1 MTLTEE
7 QREAI
12 RVISKLP
19 MAIGCQLCH
28 PYIME
33 NYGSHFIVLRDMIDS
48 SGTVEPTGGFD
59 LEKARAA
66 DEALPYPLDANEIWV
81 SGKGQMHI
89 NPPNAPS
96 IFFTLSDLCE
106 FRNLFHGQAAEIE
119 RLRASLIDLHAEY
132 INTLEKNPGC
142 SAWDLDEQSDADQRR
157 LRKNAAHAIS
167 ITEPPIYLQ
176 AEQLAA
182 RIKELE
188 DAHKRSG
195 AKYAKIINELRSSVY
210 ANIPGLDVGK
220 IGPDA
225 KPQSWQ
231 ITEERIGLLEYC
243 LETLLDA
250 PDIEEIP
257 GPGHSIEMLRAMLR
271 EAEQ

>member
-7 QREAI
+7 QRAALK
-12 RVISKLP
+12 RVAAYMDEMYSVASP
-19 MAIGCQLCH
+19 YHGCTEDSDL
-28 PYIME
+28 
-33 NYGSHFIVLRDMIDS
+33 LRAMIDS
-48 SGTVEPTGGFD
+48 SDHIVEPDELIGFD
-59 LEKARAA
+59 LERARGLRDFLQDDCAEVG
-66 DEALPYPLDANEIWV
+66 DVWGEMI
-81 SGKGQMHI
+81 
-89 NPPNAPS
+89 
-96 IFFTLSDLCE
+96 
-106 FRNLFHGQAAEIE
+106 AEIE
-119 RLRASLIDLHAEY
+119 RLRAEISEQKGMIWK
-132 INTLEKNPGC
+132 TQRVEK
-142 SAWDLDEQSDADQRR
+142 EQ
-157 LRKNAAHAIS
+157 
-167 ITEPPIYLQ
+167 
-176 AEQLAA
+176 AA

-188 DAHKRSG
+188 DVHKRSG
-195 AKYAKIINELRSSVY
+195 KKYAKIINELRSSVY

-225 KPQSWQ
+225 KPRSWQ

>member
-59 LEKARAA
+59 LEAARASISHYRIENTSNV
-66 DEALPYPLDANEIWV
+66 DTESALKELVDQANLAEDAI
-81 SGKGQMHI
+81 
-89 NPPNAPS
+89 
-96 IFFTLSDLCE
+96 
-106 FRNLFHGQAAEIE
+106 AEIE

-132 INTLEKNPGC
+132 INTLEKNPDC

-157 LRKNAAHAIS
+157 LRRNAAHAIS

-188 DAHKRSG
+188 DALVEERARVITSHPLTHVIDEDRTEASMQLQ
-195 AKYAKIINELRSSVY
+195 AEEELR
-210 ANIPGLDVGK
+210 
-220 IGPDA
+220 
-225 KPQSWQ
+225 
-231 ITEERIGLLEYC
+231 T
-243 LETLLDA
+243 
-250 PDIEEIP
+250 
-257 GPGHSIEMLRAMLR
+257 
-271 EAEQ
+271 

>member
-1 MTLTEE
+1 MILTEE
-7 QREAI
+7 QRAALKRVVAYMDEMYAI
-12 RVISKLP
+12 ASP
-19 MAIGCQLCH
+19 YHGCTEDAN
-28 PYIME
+28 I
-33 NYGSHFIVLRDMIDS
+33 LRAMIDS
-48 SGTVEPTGGFD
+48 SEHFTDATKMIGFD
-59 LEKARAA
+59 LERARGLRDFLQDDCAEVG
-66 DEALPYPLDANEIWV
+66 DVWGEMI
-81 SGKGQMHI
+81 
-89 NPPNAPS
+89 
-96 IFFTLSDLCE
+96 
-106 FRNLFHGQAAEIE
+106 AEIE
-119 RLRASLIDLHAEY
+119 RLRGEMENYGDDYVCQMKSKD
-132 INTLEKNPGC
+132 
-142 SAWDLDEQSDADQRR
+142 
-157 LRKNAAHAIS
+157 
-167 ITEPPIYLQ
+167 
-176 AEQLAA
+176 A
-182 RIKELE
+182 RIQELE

-225 KPQSWQ
+225 KPRSWQ

>member
-1 MTLTEE
+1 MKHKIDLDEARQIEQAMSPLPWIVLEE
-7 QREAI
+7 ENGEMIII
-12 RVISKLP
+12 RNSNHP
-19 MAIGCQLCH
+19 MHKDGLIAWGQENAANTPDAIGIA
-28 PYIME
+28 YMRE
-33 NYGSHFIVLRDMIDS
+33 NFS
-48 SGTVEPTGGFD
+48 
-59 LEKARAA
+59 
-66 DEALPYPLDANEIWV
+66 
-81 SGKGQMHI
+81 
-89 NPPNAPS
+89 
-96 IFFTLSDLCE
+96 
-106 FRNLFHGQAAEIE
+106 NLIGEIE

-132 INTLEKNPGC
+132 INTLEKNPDC

-157 LRKNAAHAIS
+157 LRRNAAHAIS
-167 ITEPPIYLQ
+167 IVEPPIYLQ
-176 AEQLAA
+176 ADQQAA

-188 DAHKRSG
+188 DALVEKQTALMPSAPRC
-195 AKYAKIINELRSSVY
+195 YADARRQAAIEQLQ
-210 ANIPGLDVGK
+210 AEGK
-220 IGPDA
+220 IGPDAA

>member
-7 QREAI
+7 QRAALK
-12 RVISKLP
+12 RVIAYMNRMYGIASP
-19 MAIGCQLCH
+19 YYGCTEDAN
-28 PYIME
+28 I
-33 NYGSHFIVLRDMIDS
+33 LRAMIDS
-48 SGTVEPTGGFD
+48 SDHIVEPDELIGFD
-59 LEKARAA
+59 LERARGLRDFLQDDCAEVG
-66 DEALPYPLDANEIWV
+66 DVWGEMI
-81 SGKGQMHI
+81 
-89 NPPNAPS
+89 
-96 IFFTLSDLCE
+96 
-106 FRNLFHGQAAEIE
+106 AEIE
-119 RLRASLIDLHAEY
+119 RLRAEISEQKGMIWK
-132 INTLEKNPGC
+132 TQRVEK
-142 SAWDLDEQSDADQRR
+142 EQ
-157 LRKNAAHAIS
+157 
-167 ITEPPIYLQ
+167 
-176 AEQLAA
+176 AA

-195 AKYAKIINELRSSVY
+195 KKYAKIINELRSSVY

-225 KPQSWQ
+225 KPRSWQ

-271 EAEQ
+271 EAEQCE